1 MIVISMMGLLGVYCP
16 LLAKLMAALCLSKDA
31 DDGLALAILSHD
43 GIRGQKTLRTGRIF
57 VF

>member
-16 LLAKLMAALCLSKDA
+16 LLMATLCLSKDA